1 MEREEDTEYF
11 NARLNTM
18 IKHKQH
24 CLKMSKATD
33 RKAAIACPTCCKPFA
48 SNDAHVIAFSKRL
61 EIKKCCLGLITK
73 GKTFYTN
80 VVIKFMTGLQIIK

>member
-1 MEREEDTEYF
+1 MPRPMPPNVKALRAQHRKEDTEYF

-33 RKAAIACPTCCKPFA
+33 RKAAISCMTCCK
-48 SNDAHVIAFSKRL
+48 RL
-61 EIKKCCLGLITK
+61 QAIRVERRARDSIDG
-73 GKTFYTN
+73 
-80 VVIKFMTGLQIIK
+80 

>member
-1 MEREEDTEYF
+1 MPRPMPPNVKALRAQHRKEDAEYF

-33 RKAAIACPTCCKPFA
+33 RKAAISCMTCCK
-48 SNDAHVIAFSKRL
+48 RL
-61 EIKKCCLGLITK
+61 QDIRVERRARDSIDG
-73 GKTFYTN
+73 
-80 VVIKFMTGLQIIK
+80 